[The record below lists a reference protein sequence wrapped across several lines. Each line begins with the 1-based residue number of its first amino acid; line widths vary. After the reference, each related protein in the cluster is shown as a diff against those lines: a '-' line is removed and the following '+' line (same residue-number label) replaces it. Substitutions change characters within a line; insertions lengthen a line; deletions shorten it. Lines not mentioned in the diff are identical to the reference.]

1 MGPWGKLWGQRGG
14 EKTGVRLV
22 NSLFPVKE
30 SVIGKREFTSLT
42 PILPPPDFPPK
53 SAPGFLECFMA
64 EMVVNA
70 KTRDE
75 RGKNAARRL
84 RREGMIPGLV
94 YGGKGDNVAVA
105 VDPKALQKVLRSEAG
120 RNAILKL
127 DIAGKSAN
135 AILKS
140 WQVDPIK
147 ETFLHADF
155 YRIAMDVAI
164 RVTVPVAVKGEA
176 RGVKVDGGILELIMR
191 DVEVECLPGDIPE
204 HIDIDVSDLGLNG
217 ALRVSDLPVP
227 AKVKIL
233 EAPDQVVVHVVS
245 VKEEVV
251 ATPGVAVAAE
261 GEVAAAPAEPEVLKK
276 GKKEEE

>member
-1 MGPWGKLWGQRGG
+1 
-14 EKTGVRLV
+14 
-22 NSLFPVKE
+22 
-30 SVIGKREFTSLT
+30 
-42 PILPPPDFPPK
+42 
-53 SAPGFLECFMA
+53 MA
-64 EMVVNA
+64 EIVISA
-70 KTRDE
+70 KNRAD

-84 RREGMIPGLV
+84 RREGFVPGIV
-94 YGGKGDNVAVA
+94 YGGKGENLAVA
-105 VDPKALQKVLRSEAG
+105 VDPKTLQKVLRSEAG

-127 DIAGKSAN
+127 DIAGKGAAN

-147 ETFLHADF
+147 ENFLHADF

-191 DVEVECLPGDIPE
+191 EIEVECLPGDIPE
-204 HIDIDVSDLGLNG
+204 HIEVDVSDLGLNG
-217 ALRVSDLPVP
+217 ALRVSDLPAT

-233 EAPDQVVVHVVS
+233 EGPEQVVVHVVS

-251 ATPGVAVAAE
+251 ATPGAAVA
-261 GEVAAAPAEPEVLKK
+261 
-276 GKKEEE
+276 